1 MNKNAKYQ
9 AEKIAK
15 WFLAYNRLV
24 NASED
29 ADLISNLK
37 LQKLLYYAQGC
48 FLALTDTP
56 IFQDDILA
64 WEHGPVVENVYHKYK
79 SNGAKG
85 IEFEDGFHFEDFSE
99 EENNL
104 LRQVYEEF
112 GQYSAWKLRNMTHE
126 ERPWKETKRNFV
138 IPIDLIKDYFVQE
151 YVDYGS
157 EN

>member
-1 MNKNAKYQ
+1 MNREAKYQ
-9 AEKIAK
+9 AGKIAK
-15 WFLAYNRLV
+15 WFLTYNRMV

-48 FLALTDTP
+48 FLALTDRP
-56 IFQDDILA
+56 LFREDILA
-64 WEHGPVVENVYHKYK
+64 WEHGPVIEKVYRNYY

-85 IEFEDGFHFEDFSE
+85 IEFEDGFLFEDFSE
-99 EENNL
+99 EENDL

-112 GQYSAWKLRNMTHE
+112 GQYSAWKLRNMVQE

-151 YVDYGS
+151 YI
-157 EN
+157 N